1 MSDWVQDTYG
11 ESAIEIERM
20 ANLDVSDTMKGWGD
34 AGADLGAKLDNIDF
48 SLDSLAEG
56 FGGGFDLPE
65 MSGLVPKDIGK
76 VGSVGNVKN
85 VEGEIRLADEDLK
98 LYQDLAER
106 RYLNQIELKTL
117 APNISVTLP
126 PGSAASSNPEAVAD
140 YIKKMLIEQ
149 MGSHTAISHG

>member
-1 MSDWVQDTYG
+1 M
-11 ESAIEIERM
+11 
-20 ANLDVSDTMKGWGD
+20 
-34 AGADLGAKLDNIDF
+34 
-48 SLDSLAEG
+48 
-56 FGGGFDLPE
+56 
-65 MSGLVPKDIGK
+65 
-76 VGSVGNVKN
+76 
-85 VEGEIRLADEDLK
+85 EGEIRLADEDLK